1 MIELAID
8 GIVSKN
14 VIAELKNSFPEG
26 VRSLSGIVLFCQ
38 FSNYDIKIGTK
49 FTQLTVQGEV
59 KYFGVV
65 TLVKITQQF
74 DRLLNEIPK
83 GWRTIGEFKFDNL
96 EPDKLLDWLPVINSW
111 REGTD
116 KRVVL
121 LG

>member
-1 MIELAID
+1 MIEITID
-8 GIVSKN
+8 GIVSKS

-26 VRSLSGIVLFCQ
+26 VRSLSGVVLFCQ

-59 KYFGVV
+59 KYLGVV
-65 TLVKITQQF
+65 TLVKVTQQF

-83 GWRTIGEFKFDNL
+83 GWRTICEFKFDNL
-96 EPDKLLDWLPVINSW
+96 EPDKLLDWVPVINSW

-116 KRVVL
+116 KRVAL